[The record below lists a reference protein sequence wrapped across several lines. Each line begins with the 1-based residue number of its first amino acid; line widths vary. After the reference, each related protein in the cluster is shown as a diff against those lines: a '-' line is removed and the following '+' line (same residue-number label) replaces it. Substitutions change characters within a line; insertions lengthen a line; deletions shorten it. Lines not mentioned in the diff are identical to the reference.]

1 LRSFAPLFRFPKNK
15 KKKRTKEKK
24 ERKLRLPADRK
35 CRYQTRTIC
44 GGITGHTRDG
54 LVPDCFFS
62 FISIERRRKK
72 TKTTREIKETNTQKP
87 KTIGNRGAS
96 PVTRREEESFDFLFF
111 TFFPISAKSEMLFY
125 FVLFFDKMFSQKH
138 TNNRVPRHLL
148 GLFSLMRCSRFI
160 SFDLNSPFSFDHT
173 KQISYLVYYYVHV
186 LPYSPIKHIAAN
198 YIFCHDITK
207 FNLSLC
213 VSIIHAN
220 G

>member
-1 LRSFAPLFRFPKNK
+1 MKITNVVRHLAVAETTILKNTKKIKTHRLNPRFSRSNNLRSFAPLFRFPKNK

-125 FVLFFDKMFSQKH
+125 LFFFFLTKCFRKNTQTIEFHAIFSA
-138 TNNRVPRHLL
+138 
-148 GLFSLMRCSRFI
+148 
-160 SFDLNSPFSFDHT
+160 SFP
-173 KQISYLVYYYVHV
+173 
-186 LPYSPIKHIAAN
+186 
-198 YIFCHDITK
+198 
-207 FNLSLC
+207 
-213 VSIIHAN
+213 
-220 G
+220 